1 MCGASNYMRRM
12 RVVVTFERQQDD
24 DDDDAVDDDQAIG
37 IVEEA
42 ACLRLQFGYEKT
54 VDEREKGQTETVTWR
69 QHSLDRD
76 NILMQLRKV
85 IFTTPLTLYD
95 IDPVRKMFTCPFY
108 IFYR

>member
-1 MCGASNYMRRM
+1 MRGANNYMRRM
-12 RVVVTFERQQDD
+12 RVVVTFEQQYD
-24 DDDDAVDDDQAIG
+24 DDDDATATQTIDV
-37 IVEEA
+37 VEETA
-42 ACLRLQFGYEKT
+42 RLRFGHEKT
-54 VDEREKGQTETVTWR
+54 ADAREKRHAKAVTWR
-69 QHSLDRD
+69 QHSFDRD